1 MSGADG
7 TAASAVQLRGLQPG
21 DLGWVVGR
29 HGALYGS
36 EYGFDQRFEALV
48 ARIVADYVERL
59 DPSLEH
65 AWIAQRAGAQ
75 DDAADPRLGC
85 VFLVQARDDTTH
97 QPEPGVAQ
105 LRLLLVEPAARG
117 LGLGQRLTAACED
130 FARQA
135 GYRRMR
141 LWTNRS
147 LSAARA
153 IYRKAGYQLV
163 DSQAHE
169 SFGNVQVGE
178 VWEKAL
184 TEAAPGS
191 EPDTP

>member
-1 MSGADG
+1 MNR
-7 TAASAVQLRGLQPG
+7 ASVQLRGLQPG

-29 HGALYGS
+29 HGALYAA

-59 DPSLEH
+59 EPALET
-65 AWIAQRAGAQ
+65 AWIAQRA
-75 DDAADPRLGC
+75 DAGGSANDNRLGC
-85 VFLVQARDDTTH
+85 VFVVQARNDHTL

-105 LRLLLVEPAARG
+105 LRLLLVEPQERG

-153 IYRKAGYQLV
+153 IYRKAGYQLL

-191 EPDTP
+191 EPGTP

>member
-1 MSGADG
+1 MSGEAG
-7 TAASAVQLRGLQPG
+7 TEPHLRGLKPG

-29 HGALYGS
+29 HGALYAA

-59 DPSLEH
+59 EPALET
-65 AWIAQRAGAQ
+65 AWIAQRADTGGSAN
-75 DDAADPRLGC
+75 DNRLGC
-85 VFLVQARDDTTH
+85 VFVVQARNDHTL

-105 LRLLLVEPAARG
+105 LRLLLVEPQARG

-153 IYRKAGYQLV
+153 IYRKAGYQLL

>member
-1 MSGADG
+1 MNRA
-7 TAASAVQLRGLQPG
+7 TVHLRGLQPG

-36 EYGFDQRFEALV
+36 EYGFDQRFEAMV
-48 ARIVADYVERL
+48 ARIVADYVDRL
-59 DPSLEH
+59 DPALEC
-65 AWIAQRAGAQ
+65 AWIAQRAGAA
-75 DDAADPRLGC
+75 DDVADPRLGC
-85 VFLVQARDDTTH
+85 VFLVQARDDTTQ

-117 LGLGQRLTAACED
+117 LGLGQQLTAACEA

-147 LSAARA
+147 LTAARA
-153 IYRKAGYQLV
+153 IYRKAGYQLL

-178 VWEKAL
+178 VWEKEL
-184 TEAAPGS
+184 P
-191 EPDTP
+191 P

>member
-7 TAASAVQLRGLQPG
+7 TAATAVQLRGLQPG

-48 ARIVADYVERL
+48 ARIVAEYVERL
-59 DPSLEH
+59 HPALEN
-65 AWIAQRAGAQ
+65 AWIAQRADVSGMTT
-75 DDAADPRLGC
+75 DPRLGC
-85 VFLVQARDDTTH
+85 VFLVQARDDTTQ
-97 QPEPGVAQ
+97 QPDPGVAQ
-105 LRLLLVEPAARG
+105 LRLLLVEPQARG

-153 IYRKAGYQLV
+153 IYRKAGYQLL